1 MWRRLKYVPDFSNT
15 DWLHLCWL
23 TNFHCAWF
31 ICHFCEAN
39 REVETGSESWSKEEL
54 QRRTEKVCP
63 SQPVRWGPPLFEAG
77 FWARGDQH
85 NGHCAHCWSV
95 LRLQLNNHTVCFSSI
110 RRYYK
115 MMEDAAVLKNDGT
128 EPAPLQL
135 ITRLWNNVII
145 LKSET
150 FSYWKQKE
158 NWLVT

>member
-1 MWRRLKYVPDFSNT
+1 MCACVTETKICSRLFKHRLVAPLLADKFP
-15 DWLHLCWL
+15 LCLIHLPFLW
-23 TNFHCAWF
+23 
-31 ICHFCEAN
+31 
-39 REVETGSESWSKEEL
+39 SKKSWSKEEL